1 MQEIAENIFNLCFKC
16 KIDLQ
21 PRWTPR
27 EENKVADTL
36 SKIYDY
42 DDWSV
47 KECVFQ
53 DISARWGP
61 FTVDRFASAENA
73 KLTRFNSKFYSPGT
87 EQVDALSISWSK
99 ENNYL
104 VPPVYLVPKVIQH
117 LRISRAT
124 GVLFVPQ
131 WPSAAFW
138 PLIINEFGY
147 FRDFVRD
154 YRIYD
159 NQANKCVFS
168 KNWRRMGAIL
178 FEGNKF
184 LALKLTFE
192 T

>member
-1 MQEIAENIFNLCFKC
+1 M
-16 KIDLQ
+16 
-21 PRWTPR
+21 
-27 EENKVADTL
+27 
-36 SKIYDY
+36 
-42 DDWSV
+42 
-47 KECVFQ
+47 
-53 DISARWGP
+53 
-61 FTVDRFASAENA
+61 
-73 KLTRFNSKFYSPGT
+73 
-87 EQVDALSISWSK
+87 
-99 ENNYL
+99 
-104 VPPVYLVPKVIQH
+104 PKVIQH

-184 LALKLTFE
+184 LTLKLTFE